1 MGGSL
6 WFDGPGGW
14 LFTDFRVVNLMA
26 TGFPQSGSINQQSW
40 AYPLVNIQ
48 KAIEHGTFIVDFP
61 IKNANFPIVM
71 LVYQRVGRELLTAKR
86 TVIPFGGL
94 IGTEYLA
101 KLDNIHKFMDLI
113 QQNRPIPV
121 VFPNNFEFDLHPSP
135 FNWMFNYILIAFCRR
150 KTTTN

>member
-1 MGGSL
+1 MDNL
-6 WFDGPGGW
+6 W
-14 LFTDFRVVNLMA
+14 LMVN
-26 TGFPQSGSINQQSW
+26 S
-40 AYPLVNIQ
+40 YPLVNIQ

-94 IGTEYLA
+94 IGTEYPA

-150 KTTTN
+150 KTTTNWYFGAQCSGDGLVRNLFHHDAHMLHVW